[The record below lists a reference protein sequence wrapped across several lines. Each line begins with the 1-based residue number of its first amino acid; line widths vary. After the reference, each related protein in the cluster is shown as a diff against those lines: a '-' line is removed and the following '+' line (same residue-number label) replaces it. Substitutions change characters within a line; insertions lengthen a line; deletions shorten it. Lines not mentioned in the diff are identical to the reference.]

1 MFDLSNLAPA
11 NGAVKEKKRKGRGP
25 GSGLGKTAGYGY
37 KGQKSRSGGAKP
49 RWFEG
54 GQMPLYRR
62 LPKRGFSNYPF
73 KVVYQVVN
81 LNRLDAKFEA
91 GEIATKEEMEKR
103 RLIRSADAPVKVLAN
118 GEITKAIEVHVDAIS
133 AKAKEKIEKAG
144 GKVILLGAKKEE
156 AKEE

>member
-1 MFDLSNLAPA
+1 
-11 NGAVKEKKRKGRGP
+11 
-25 GSGLGKTAGYGY
+25 
-37 KGQKSRSGGAKP
+37 
-49 RWFEG
+49 
-54 GQMPLYRR
+54 MPLYRR